1 MISIMG
7 NFLVVKLCLVYNNQY
22 VVICYWKLFKNRYF
36 KIFSI
41 G

>member
-1 MISIMG
+1 MISIME
-7 NFLVVKLCLVYNNQY
+7 NFLTVKLCLIYNNQY
-22 VVICYWKLFKNRYF
+22 IAIYYWKLFKNRHF